1 MFFRDHKHLLYLNSG
16 FTLIETVIV
25 LLIASILLTLAFAT
39 DKHLNSQKLNAAAAM
54 IAEDIRLT
62 QQLNMKQD
70 GLYTMIFDFVNER
83 YYIKKYMDIYKKVE
97 LPGGIDLVYTNFDFD
112 NNPYNGPDHRLSFN
126 TRGEPVRANGVLI
139 GGHLSLKDKNDNILY
154 VIVASLTGRVRID
167 TSPPS

>member
-1 MFFRDHKHLLYLNSG
+1 MDNKG
-16 FTLIETVIV
+16 FTLLETIVVLVITTIFV
-25 LLIASILLTLAFAT
+25 FFAFAA
-39 DKHLNSQKLNAAAAM
+39 DKHFIRQKLNAAAAM

-70 GLYTMIFDFVNER
+70 GLYTMIFDFANER

-97 LPGGIDLVYTNFDFD
+97 LPGGIDLIYTNFDFD

>member
-16 FTLIETVIV
+16 FTMIETVIV

-70 GLYTMIFDFVNER
+70 GLYTIIFDFVNER
-83 YYIKKYMDIYKKVE
+83 YYIRKHMVIYKKVN

-112 NNPYNGPDHRLSFN
+112 NNPHNGPDHRLSFN
-126 TRGEPVRANGVLI
+126 TRGEPIRANGVLI
-139 GGHLSLKDKNDNILY
+139 GGHLSLKDNDGNTLY
-154 VIVASLTGRVRID
+154 VIVASITGRVRID
-167 TSPPS
+167 TSPPP

>member
-39 DKHLNSQKLNAAAAM
+39 DKHLNSQKLNAAAAI

-70 GLYTMIFDFVNER
+70 GLYTIIFDFVNER

-112 NNPYNGPDHRLSFN
+112 NNPHNGPDHRLSFN
-126 TRGEPVRANGVLI
+126 TRGEPIRANGVLI
-139 GGHLSLKDKNDNILY
+139 GGHLSLKDNDGNTLY
-154 VIVASLTGRVRID
+154 VIVASITGRVRID
-167 TSPPS
+167 TSPPP

>member
-1 MFFRDHKHLLYLNSG
+1 MDNKG
-16 FTLIETVIV
+16 FTLLETTIVLVIV
-25 LLIASILLTLAFAT
+25 TIFVLFALTIN
-39 DKHLNSQKLNAAAAM
+39 KHLNSQKLNAAAAM

-97 LPGGIDLVYTNFDFD
+97 LPGGIDLIYTNFDFD

-139 GGHLSLKDKNDNILY
+139 GGHLCLKDKNNNTLY
-154 VIVASLTGRVRID
+154 VVVASLTGRVRID
-167 TSPPS
+167 TSPPP

>member
-70 GLYTMIFDFVNER
+70 GLYTIIFDFVNER
-83 YYIKKYMDIYKKVE
+83 YYIRKHMVIYKKVN

-112 NNPYNGPDHRLSFN
+112 NNPHNGPDHRLSFN
-126 TRGEPVRANGVLI
+126 TRGEPIRANGVLI
-139 GGHLSLKDKNDNILY
+139 GGHLSLKDNDGNTLY
-154 VIVASLTGRVRID
+154 VIVASITGRVRID
-167 TSPPS
+167 TSPPP

>member
-1 MFFRDHKHLLYLNSG
+1 MDNKG
-16 FTLIETVIV
+16 FTLLETIVVLVITTIFV
-25 LLIASILLTLAFAT
+25 FFAFAA
-39 DKHLNSQKLNAAAAM
+39 DKHFIRQKLNAAAAM

-83 YYIKKYMDIYKKVE
+83 YYIKKYMVIYKKVD
-97 LPGGIDLVYTNFDFD
+97 LPGGIDLIYTNFDFD

>member
-1 MFFRDHKHLLYLNSG
+1 MDNKG
-16 FTLIETVIV
+16 FTLLETIVVLVIV
-25 LLIASILLTLAFAT
+25 TLFVFFAFAS
-39 DKHLNSQKLNAAAAM
+39 DKHFNRQKLNAAAAI

-70 GLYTMIFDFVNER
+70 GLYTMIFDFVNDR
-83 YYIKKYMDIYKKVE
+83 YYIKRYLVTYKKVD
-97 LPGGIDLVYTNFDFD
+97 LPGGIDLIYTNFDFD
-112 NNPYNGPDHRLSFN
+112 NNHYNGPDHRLSFN

-139 GGHLSLKDKNDNILY
+139 GGHLSLKDKNDNTLY